1 MVSRVKKG
9 DFVVVTAGK
18 CKGAQGQVLTISL
31 KDQRVTVKGVNIVK
45 RNVRPQQGSPGR
57 VVEKESSVHLSNVM
71 LMDPK
76 TQGPTRVGIMTLDN
90 GKKVRYAKVSREL
103 IDDAE

>member
-18 CKGAQGQVLTISL
+18 HKGARGQVMKVVRETDRIFV
-31 KDQRVTVKGVNIVK
+31 KDVAIVK
-45 RNVRPQQGSPGR
+45 RNMKPRQNQPGS
-57 VVEKESSVHLSNVM
+57 VVEKESSIHISNVM

-76 TQGPTRVGIMTLDN
+76 TQRPTRVGVTVLES

-103 IDDAE
+103 LDDVE

>member
-9 DFVVVTAGK
+9 DFVIVTAGK
-18 CKGAQGQVLTISL
+18 HKGAKGQVMKVFTAIN
-31 KDQRVTVKGVNIVK
+31 KVTVKGVNILK
-45 RNVRPQQGSPGR
+45 RNMKPRQGNPGG
-57 VVEKESSVHLSNVM
+57 VVEKEGVLDLSNIM

-76 TQGPTRVGIMTLDN
+76 THRPTRVGVTVLDN

>member
-18 CKGAQGQVLTISL
+18 YKGAQGQVMEIFKKLE
-31 KDQRVTVKGVNIVK
+31 RVTVKGVNVVK
-45 RNVRPQQGSPGR
+45 RNMKPQQGNPGR
-57 VVEKESSVHLSNVM
+57 VVEKEGSLHLSNVM

-76 TQGPTRVGIMTLDN
+76 TRRPTRVGVMTLEN

>member
-9 DFVVVTAGK
+9 DFVIVTAGK
-18 CKGAQGQVLTISL
+18 CKGAQGQVMKISREDNTAL
-31 KDQRVTVKGVNIVK
+31 IKGVNVIK
-45 RNVRPQQGSPGR
+45 RNMKPRQGEPGR
-57 VVEKESSVHLSNVM
+57 VVEKESAIHLSNIM
-71 LMDPK
+71 LMDPQ
-76 TQGPTRVGIMTLDN
+76 TRRPTRVGVMTLEN

>member
-18 CKGAQGQVLTISL
+18 YKGAQGQVLQILT
-31 KDQRVTVKGVNIVK
+31 KVGRVTIKGVNVVK
-45 RNVRPQQGSPGR
+45 RNMRPSQGNPGR
-57 VVEKESSVHLSNVM
+57 VVEKESSLDLSNVM

-76 TQGPTRVGIMTLDN
+76 TKRPTRVGVMTLDN